1 MEELVFELETEV
13 PKTDRST
20 LSFFKSTSDLSLGN
34 SLGKDE
40 VCKLVKDAVAPL
52 INRISQ
58 LQNQLK
64 NLRKTEIQNSK
75 ALKVL

>member
-34 SLGKDE
+34 SCTKEEL
-40 VCKLVKDAVAPL
+40 CKLVKDTVAPL
-52 INRISQ
+52 INKISQ
-58 LQNQLK
+58 LHAQVK
-64 NLRKTEIQNSK
+64 KLRKSELQTIK
-75 ALKVL
+75 ALQAL